1 MRKLLTIL
9 FLFVGINA
17 IAVNIDKRTLS
28 ALGYLQQ
35 GYILYAFDE
44 LQKSASTNDLAAQFY
59 VGVCYDKG
67 IGVEKDPN
75 EAFRMYRKAAERG
88 LPDAMFYIA
97 AFYRDGIAVA
107 KDTSREKE
115 WLQRFSKK
123 GGQLLLPDFIS
134 YYNEGIKYAA
144 NYALN
149 PNDKIGITDD
159 NMLAQNNS
167 VKSNNKNTKGKSK
180 QKSQSTIIQQKPIVV
195 ETPKTLPVVKE
206 KKADVDQNIP
216 VGKISRTHTFA
227 LIIANENYME
237 VSNVPNAL
245 NDGQIFK
252 EYCKKT
258 LGIPE
263 SNIRY
268 IPDATLN
275 RMKRQL
281 SWITQVMEA
290 YKGDANIIFYYA
302 GHGIPDESNQSSYL
316 LPVDGYGSDVTTGY
330 SLDEIYKMLGEKKA
344 KSVVVLLDACFS
356 GANRDGAMLA
366 SARGVAIK
374 AKQGAPKGKMVILS
388 AAQGDE
394 TAYPYKEKNHGMFTY
409 YLLKK
414 LRDTKGDV
422 TFGELA
428 DYVTSE
434 VMKQSVVTNGKMQTP
449 QAIPSDKAEDWK
461 KWKFK

>member
-1 MRKLLTIL
+1 MRKFLTITL
-9 FLFVGINA
+9 LFVSIHA
-17 IAVNIDKRTLS
+17 MAVDIDKRTLT
-28 ALGYLQQ
+28 AIDYIKRGYMQY
-35 GYILYAFDE
+35 GFSE
-44 LQKSASTNDLAAQFY
+44 LKKAAATNDLAAQFY
-59 VGVCYDKG
+59 VAICYENG
-67 IGVEKDPN
+67 IGVEKD
-75 EAFRMYRKAAERG
+75 EMESFRMYRKAAERG
-88 LPDAMFYIA
+88 LPDAMYHLA
-97 AFYRDGIAVA
+97 SFYRNGIVVNQ
-107 KDTSREKE
+107 DTSREKE
-115 WLQRFSKK
+115 WLQRYSKK
-123 GGQLLLPDFIS
+123 GGEMILPDIIPD
-134 YYNEGIKYAA
+134 YNEGLRYAA

-149 PNDKIGITDD
+149 PHDHNVPSVPQQPIAD
-159 NMLAQNNS
+159 NRSSQG
-167 VKSNNKNTKGKSK
+167 KKGEKTQSAI
-180 QKSQSTIIQQKPIVV
+180 SQRKPINV
-195 ETPKTLPVVKE
+195 ETPKPQPVVKE
-206 KKADVDQNIP
+206 KKVDVDINIP
-216 VGKISRTHTFA
+216 LGKQSRLNTFA

-237 VSNVPNAL
+237 VANVPNAL
-245 NDGQIFK
+245 NDGKVFA

-258 LGIPE
+258 LGLPE

-268 IPDATLN
+268 VPDATLN

-281 SWITQVMEA
+281 HWITQVMEA
-290 YKGDANIIFYYA
+290 YKSDANIIFYYA

-316 LPVDGYGSDVTTGY
+316 LPVDGYGSDVTTGF

-374 AKQGAPKGKMVILS
+374 AKPGEPKGKMVILS

-414 LRDTKGDV
+414 LKDTKGDV
-422 TFGELA
+422 TFGDLA
-428 DYVTSE
+428 DYITNE

-449 QAIPSDKAEDWK
+449 QAVPSEKAKEEWK

>member
-1 MRKLLTIL
+1 MKH
-9 FLFVGINA
+9 
-17 IAVNIDKRTLS
+17 S
-28 ALGYLQQ
+28 
-35 GYILYAFDE
+35 E
-44 LQKSASTNDLAAQFY
+44 
-59 VGVCYDKG
+59 
-67 IGVEKDPN
+67 
-75 EAFRMYRKAAERG
+75 
-88 LPDAMFYIA
+88 
-97 AFYRDGIAVA
+97 
-107 KDTSREKE
+107 
-115 WLQRFSKK
+115 
-123 GGQLLLPDFIS
+123 
-134 YYNEGIKYAA
+134 

-149 PNDKIGITDD
+149 PKGGSGTSVNQ
-159 NMLAQNNS
+159 LAQNTVQQPQVIVQAQPIAVTQPQAANTPAPQTK
-167 VKSNNKNTKGKSK
+167 KSD
-180 QKSQSTIIQQKPIVV
+180 VV
-195 ETPKTLPVVKE
+195 
-206 KKADVDQNIP
+206 QNIP
-216 VGKISRTHTFA
+216 TGKLMRTHTFA

-237 VSNVPNAL
+237 VANVPNAL

-252 EYCKKT
+252 EYCQKT

-281 SWITQVMEA
+281 NWITQVMEA

-414 LRDTKGDV
+414 LRETKGDV